1 MTSDDLILRWPE
13 ADLRGLPLWREAG
26 IGALW
31 LPWEAPGERRA
42 LLAACREAGI
52 RTFAEI
58 AGPAAAPAGQVREA
72 GFDGIVLLAAED
84 ERAVRE
90 LAGGRRDLEWFVC
103 LKPAQIHWRIEP
115 ARAVLLAGLW
125 PGSRRGDPALAG
137 ASQATWLDANS
148 YLTAYLRGRFPEREA
163 WLGFRPDEEAGV
175 AKDQRV
181 AYSSVELALAEAM
194 AAGGRWIVTLPEH
207 YRQALLAGEARAQ
220 AAWKS
225 LARTARFLR
234 EHAGAFRQPS
244 AARVAAAV
252 DGLED
257 CAEILNL
264 LFRHNVSPAV
274 VRFDAIP
281 PYGRHRI
288 LVAVGLA
295 RHPAGVEA
303 ALEFA
308 RAGGKVLAAPAAG
321 GEEAWWQRGGARK
334 TGGEEERD
342 FYALGRGVI
351 IAYREPVSDPG
362 EFALD
367 VIDALGW
374 RTRDLRVWGASA
386 IVGLLHRA
394 PEGGLSVE
402 LLNYGGFE
410 RDFLI
415 RVEGVFS
422 RATLRAPEAAPA
434 ALRAARR
441 GSGTEVELARV
452 NRVASLLLA

>member
-1 MTSDDLILRWPE
+1 MAAHELILRWPE
-13 ADLRGLPLWREAG
+13 ADLRGLGLWREAG
-26 IGALW
+26 VGALW
-31 LPWEAPGERRA
+31 LPWEAPGERRGF
-42 LLAACREAGI
+42 LAACREAGI
-52 RTFAEI
+52 RVMAEI
-58 AGPAAAPAGQVREA
+58 EGPAGALPAQARAA
-72 GFDGIVLLAAED
+72 GFGGVVVLAPEG
-84 ERAVRE
+84 ERQVRE
-90 LAGGRRDLEWFVC
+90 LASGQRDLEWFVC
-103 LKPAQIHWRIEP
+103 LKPGQIHWRVDP
-115 ARAVLLAGLW
+115 AQAVLVAGLW

-148 YLTAYLRGRFPEREA
+148 YLAAYLRGRFPERAA
-163 WLGFRPDEEAGV
+163 WLGYRPDEEAGV
-175 AKDQRV
+175 AKDQQV

-194 AAGGRWIVTLPEH
+194 AAGGNWVVTLPEH

-234 EHAGAFRQPS
+234 EHADTFRQPS

-252 DGLED
+252 DALED

-274 VRFDAIP
+274 APLDAIP

-295 RHPAGVEA
+295 RRPAGIKA

-321 GEEAWWQRGGARK
+321 GEEPWWRSAEVRR
-334 TGGEEERD
+334 TGGEEGRD
-342 FYALGRGVI
+342 FYALGRGAI

-374 RTRDLRVWGASA
+374 RTRDLRVWGANA
-386 IVGLLHRA
+386 IVGLLHRGA
-394 PEGGLSVE
+394 QGGLSVE

-410 RDFLI
+410 RDFLV

-422 RATLRAPEAAPA
+422 RATLRSPEAAPA
-434 ALRAARR
+434 VLRAARR

-452 NRVASLLLA
+452 HRVAGLWLA